1 MEAGMTNVQERGPS
15 GTIAITAATQ
25 QPATQAA
32 IGTSTG
38 AMLQPSDT
46 IRRLFQQPQ
55 QQQSS
60 LYTTGP
66 LQPGGGNS
74 IIQQLL
80 NIIQQ
85 LLSALGLG
93 GLGGGLGSIF
103 GNGNS
108 WNAPQGNEQYFQS
121 ATGSSV
127 GDPHLSFNGTT
138 GAGGNDTTK
147 FDSMSGHSDLL
158 DSDSFAGGYQISTG
172 VTQPGANGVTY
183 NQQATIAT
191 NFGNTQVCLDKNGNA
206 TIVQNGQT
214 ITLAN
219 GQSYDLGNG
228 ETVKRNADGSVVVND
243 SNGMGGNITT
253 TLSVNGQGVNV
264 NTQASNVDL
273 GGDLL
278 NPPGQLVPLASGPAQ
293 PQQYMP
299 PNLPHH
305 HHHHHPI
312 GEGNGVVQP
321 INYQFE

>member
-1 MEAGMTNVQERGPS
+1 MTNVQERGLS
-15 GTIAITAATQ
+15 GTIAMTAGTP
-25 QPATQAA
+25 QPGTQAA

-46 IRRLFQQPQ
+46 IRRLFAQPQ
-55 QQQSS
+55 QSS
-60 LYTTGP
+60 FYTTGP
-66 LQPGGGNS
+66 LQPGGINGGGTGGNS

-93 GLGGGLGSIF
+93 GLGGGLGGLF

-108 WNAPQGNEQYFQS
+108 WSGPQGDEQYFQS

-138 GAGGNDTTK
+138 DTGNNDTTK
-147 FDSMSGHSDLL
+147 FDSMTGHSDLL
-158 DSDSFAGGYQISTG
+158 DSDSFSGGYQISTG

-191 NFGNTQVCLDKNGNA
+191 NFGNTQVSLDKNGNA
-206 TIVQNGQT
+206 TILQNGQP
-214 ITLAN
+214 INLAD
-219 GQSYDLGNG
+219 GQTFALGNG
-228 ETVKRNADGSVVVND
+228 ETVTRNTDGSVVVADN
-243 SNGMGGNITT
+243 NGMGGSLTT

-264 NTQASNVDL
+264 NAQASNVDL

-278 NPPGQLVPLASGPAQ
+278 SQPGQKVPMS
-293 PQQYMP
+293 
-299 PNLPHH
+299 PNTSHH
-305 HHHHHPI
+305 HHHHHRI
-312 GEGNGVVQP
+312 GGGGGVAPP
-321 INYQFE
+321 INYEPM